1 MNKHKIFTYKKKYK
15 NTKNKISKNVKN
27 LKKNLET
34 KFKKINIKTI
44 KTLRKKFKKFKT
56 GNGNKTRNKSKT
68 NKKRNQIGCSSK
80 NSVCIMKG
88 GGTDLIFQAGLDV
101 SNKIEDNVNSFVN
114 NFMGNNQIPT
124 SNVTDQPYLGIS

>member
-1 MNKHKIFTYKKKYK
+1 MNKHKILTYKKKYK
-15 NTKNKISKNVKN
+15 NTKNKIGKSVKN

-44 KTLRKKFKKFKT
+44 KTLRKKFKKLKIGNRIKT
-56 GNGNKTRNKSKT
+56 KSKT

-88 GGTDLIFQAGLDV
+88 GGTNPIFQAGLDV
-101 SNKIEDNVNSFVN
+101 SNKIEDNANSFVN

>member
-1 MNKHKIFTYKKKYK
+1 MNKHKILTYKKKYK
-15 NTKNKISKNVKN
+15 NTKNKIGKSVKN

-44 KTLRKKFKKFKT
+44 KTLRKKFKKLKI
-56 GNGNKTRNKSKT
+56 GNGIRSKSKT

-88 GGTDLIFQAGLDV
+88 GGVDLVTQPILDV
-101 SNKIEDNVNSFVN
+101 SNKMEDNYNSFVN
-114 NFMGNNQIPT
+114 SFMGNNQIA
-124 SNVTDQPYLGIS
+124 SSVVTDQSLGSS